1 MKHIKK
7 LLVPSS
13 TVLIFCLLILTGCE
27 KSETAD
33 KETIT
38 YLHDIP
44 EREHYASLPLM
55 GTYWEFT
62 GFADTRFGT
71 VEIQST
77 FRRNRLTFV
86 EDGSINGII
95 SPNQV
100 GGNYIA
106 KPLNKLNISR
116 FALVTYIGVD
126 QNDIHYIEAMKKV
139 SSYKISAKGLL
150 LYYGKNTFLLFQPY
164 RPHFLGLFR

>member
-1 MKHIKK
+1 MKHVKK

-55 GTYWEFT
+55 GTYWEFK
-62 GFADTRFGT
+62 GFADVRFGT
-71 VEIQST
+71 IETPPI
-77 FRRNRLTFV
+77 NRKYRLSFI
-86 EDGSINGII
+86 EDGLISGIV
-95 SPNQV
+95 SPNQA
-100 GGNYIA
+100 GGNYTL
-106 KPLNKLNISR
+106 KNPNKLTISR
-116 FALVTYIGVD
+116 FAPITYVAVSSD
-126 QNDIHYIEAMKKV
+126 DTRYIEAMKKV
-139 SSYKISAKGLL
+139 SSYQISTKGLI
-150 LYYGKNTFLLFQPY
+150 LYYGKNTFLLFQPAI
-164 RPHFLGLFR
+164 FVTF